1 MLDQAPIPLQDH
13 GAAPILTYHS
23 LDESGSVTS
32 VAPRFFREH
41 MHSLARRGFV
51 GISLSEL
58 LDGWDDIAPLPAR
71 PVVITFDDGF
81 ANVLE
86 HAAPVL
92 SELGFRATI
101 FVVSGRCG
109 QTNDWPN
116 QAPHIPRLPLLSWS
130 ELAQMATAGFEIGA
144 HSVTHQPL
152 TEITQTEAEREIVE
166 SKTMIEER
174 LGRPVNTFAYPF
186 GIFSRAN
193 YEIVREQF
201 RGACSVELRKASR
214 ENDRH
219 QLPRLDIYYLRRPV
233 LFQFFET
240 VPGRAYLRLRG
251 AGRSVR
257 SGLVRCGI
265 LSQPKAGEKRDDE
278 QR

>member
-1 MLDQAPIPLQDH
+1 MLDQAPSRLQNHRDT
-13 GAAPILTYHS
+13 PILTYHS

-32 VAPRFFREH
+32 VRPQFFRKH

-51 GISLSEL
+51 GISMSEL

-71 PVVITFDDGF
+71 PVVLTFDDGF
-81 ANVLE
+81 ANLLE

-116 QAPHIPRLPLLSWS
+116 QAPDIPRLPLLSWS
-130 ELAQMATAGFEIGA
+130 ELAQMATAGFEMGA
-144 HSVTHQPL
+144 HSVTHRPL
-152 TEITQTEAEREIVE
+152 TELTQAEAEREIVE
-166 SKTMIEER
+166 SKATIEER

-186 GIFSRAN
+186 GVFSRPN
-193 YEIVREQF
+193 YEVVRKHF
-201 RGACSVELRKASR
+201 RGACSVEMGNAGR

-219 QLPRLDIYYLRRPV
+219 QLPRLDVYYLRHPT
-233 LFQFFET
+233 LFQLFET
-240 VPGRAYLRLRG
+240 LPGRAYLELRG
-251 AGRSVR
+251 GGRRVR
-257 SGLVRCGI
+257 AGLVRCGL
-265 LSQPKAGEKRDDE
+265 LSQNKLDGKGGDG
-278 QR
+278 